1 MADGGG
7 AMFDAYAH
15 ERIEQW
21 PDCVRRE
28 CDDFVIEESV
38 QPFAPYVPE
47 AATAA
52 PEPIPPPVTAAPEP
66 DFVAWHEQRA
76 ASGAVWEEEPVEE
89 EDDGPT
95 PHSDDDDDD
104 GLREKP
110 GFRLASDP
118 SIHWR
123 SGSKVSAL
131 DKCNV
136 WCDAV
141 VTDERGQGSSRQLRV
156 HYSGWN
162 KRFDDWLFV
171 SGGRLRAPP
180 VVRRLLPPPRART
193 TLAPRKPAAPASHYR
208 SRHRH
213 PCLTRS
219 VAPRRATPA
228 RRRAPHD
235 FLARAVRDDTVP
247 GAASAGAA
255 GAAARRRRRRRGTSP
270 PVPGRTQVSPQAAP
284 ARGRGGGGRGV
295 GRGGVRPGAGARFG
309 AERPRSPPAAGG
321 EAACS
326 TAAAPSAASS
336 RPPPRP
342 AHLRA
347 GRQAPAPREEGTG
360 GGGADPRPNHHA
372 AEERPRARARSP
384 RWRYA
389 AR

>member
-7 AMFDAYAH
+7 AIFDAYAH
-15 ERIEQW
+15 ERKE
-21 PDCVRRE
+21 PSPELDRRE
-28 CDDFVIEESV
+28 SDDFVIEESV
-38 QPFAPYVPE
+38 QPFAPFMPE

-52 PEPIPPPVTAAPEP
+52 PQPIPAPVTAAPEP

-162 KRFDDWLFV
+162 KRFDEWLFV

-180 VVRRLLPPPRART
+180 SGAPRPLPSPRAPRHTLARAARRAPPLITAVAIAIPASLSFGGAAPRHARPPAARRSHDVPPPVQFAT
-193 TLAPRKPAAPASHYR
+193 TPS
-208 SRHRH
+208 
-213 PCLTRS
+213 
-219 VAPRRATPA
+219 A
-228 RRRAPHD
+228 RRR
-235 FLARAVRDDTVP
+235 LC
-247 GAASAGAA
+247 
-255 GAAARRRRRRRGTSP
+255 RRRRRRGP
-270 PVPGRTQVSPQAAP
+270 PPPLPAP
-284 ARGRGGGGRGV
+284 
-295 GRGGVRPGAGARFG
+295 
-309 AERPRSPPAAGG
+309 PPAPNQRHRCRAFF
-321 EAACS
+321 AKCH
-326 TAAAPSAASS
+326 SS
-336 RPPPRP
+336 
-342 AHLRA
+342 
-347 GRQAPAPREEGTG
+347 
-360 GGGADPRPNHHA
+360 
-372 AEERPRARARSP
+372 
-384 RWRYA
+384 
-389 AR
+389 

>member
-1 MADGGG
+1 MQDGGG
-7 AMFDAYAH
+7 AIFGAYAH
-15 ERIEQW
+15 ERHDE
-21 PDCVRRE
+21 PAVDRRE
-28 CDDFVIEESV
+28 SDDFVIEESV

-47 AATAA
+47 AATTA

-162 KRFDDWLFV
+162 KRFDEWLFV

-180 VVRRLLPPPRART
+180 SGAPRPLPSPRAPRHSLARAAPPRRLSLPQSPSPS
-193 TLAPRKPAAPASHYR
+193 LPHF
-208 SRHRH
+208 
-213 PCLTRS
+213 RS

-228 RRRAPHD
+228 RPPRAAHTSFHRPCSSRRHRQPS
-235 FLARAVRDDTVP
+235 AV
-247 GAASAGAA
+247 SAGAD
-255 GAAARRRRRRRGTSP
+255 GPISH
-270 PVPGRTQVSPQAAP
+270 
-284 ARGRGGGGRGV
+284 
-295 GRGGVRPGAGARFG
+295 F
-309 AERPRSPPAAGG
+309 
-321 EAACS
+321 
-326 TAAAPSAASS
+326 
-336 RPPPRP
+336 
-342 AHLRA
+342 
-347 GRQAPAPREEGTG
+347 
-360 GGGADPRPNHHA
+360 
-372 AEERPRARARSP
+372 
-384 RWRYA
+384 
-389 AR
+389 

>member
-7 AMFDAYAH
+7 AIFDAYAH
-15 ERIEQW
+15 ERKE
-21 PDCVRRE
+21 PAPELDRRE
-28 CDDFVIEESV
+28 SDDFVIEESV
-38 QPFAPYVPE
+38 QPFAPFVPE

-52 PEPIPPPVTAAPEP
+52 PQPIPPPSTVAPEP

-162 KRFDDWLFV
+162 KRFDEWLFV
-171 SGGRLRAPP
+171 SGGRLR
-180 VVRRLLPPPRART
+180 
-193 TLAPRKPAAPASHYR
+193 
-208 SRHRH
+208 
-213 PCLTRS
+213 
-219 VAPRRATPA
+219 
-228 RRRAPHD
+228 
-235 FLARAVRDDTVP
+235 F
-247 GAASAGAA
+247 
-255 GAAARRRRRRRGTSP
+255 
-270 PVPGRTQVSPQAAP
+270 
-284 ARGRGGGGRGV
+284 
-295 GRGGVRPGAGARFG
+295 
-309 AERPRSPPAAGG
+309 
-321 EAACS
+321 
-326 TAAAPSAASS
+326 SS
-336 RPPPRP
+336 
-342 AHLRA
+342 
-347 GRQAPAPREEGTG
+347 
-360 GGGADPRPNHHA
+360 
-372 AEERPRARARSP
+372 S
-384 RWRYA
+384 
-389 AR
+389 

>member
-7 AMFDAYAH
+7 AIFDAYAH
-15 ERIEQW
+15 ERKE
-21 PDCVRRE
+21 PSPELDRRE
-28 CDDFVIEESV
+28 SDDFVIEESV

-162 KRFDDWLFV
+162 KRFDEWLFV

-180 VVRRLLPPPRART
+180 SGAPRPLPSPRAPRHSRT
-193 TLAPRKPAAPASHYR
+193 AQPRRAPPHYR

-213 PCLTRS
+213 PCLTFVRWRRA
-219 VAPRRATPA
+219 APRPPA
-228 RRRAPHD
+228 RRAP
-235 FLARAVRDDTVP
+235 LTRCSTARAVRDDTVSPAPSLPAPPAPRPPPPPPP
-247 GAASAGAA
+247 GGAGAA
-255 GAAARRRRRRRGTSP
+255 DAA
-270 PVPGRTQVSPQAAP
+270 
-284 ARGRGGGGRGV
+284 
-295 GRGGVRPGAGARFG
+295 
-309 AERPRSPPAAGG
+309 
-321 EAACS
+321 
-326 TAAAPSAASS
+326 
-336 RPPPRP
+336 
-342 AHLRA
+342 
-347 GRQAPAPREEGTG
+347 
-360 GGGADPRPNHHA
+360 
-372 AEERPRARARSP
+372 
-384 RWRYA
+384 
-389 AR
+389 